1 MSKKSSKGNELE
13 KEKGG
18 SSKLVLIIVTAIV
31 IFALI
36 SGAVFVGYTVAT
48 KQAGKNNS
56 DTSDTSESNVVEK
69 EATLD
74 LKEFLVSLS
83 DEGKAKYVKVNIFL
97 GSDEKNKKLQ
107 KELTSK
113 VPQIRDC
120 INNFLRTK
128 KSTDFT
134 IEGEVI
140 LKEEI
145 IVKVNELLKNGKIT
159 NVYFTDLIVQ

>member
-1 MSKKSSKGNELE
+1 MSKKNSNGNELE

-36 SGAVFVGYTVAT
+36 TGAVFVGYTVAT

-56 DTSDTSESNVVEK
+56 GASESNLLEK

-74 LKEFLVSLS
+74 LKEFLVNLS
-83 DEGKAKYVKVNIFL
+83 DEEKSKFVKVNIFL
-97 GSDEKNKKLQ
+97 GSDGKNKKLQ
-107 KELTSK
+107 KELTAK

-120 INNFLRTK
+120 INKILRTK

-134 IEGEVI
+134 TEGEAL

-145 IVKVNELLKNGKIT
+145 IVKANELLNNGKIA

>member
-48 KQAGKNNS
+48 KNSGKDN
-56 DTSDTSESNVVEK
+56 SDTSESNVVEK

-83 DEGKAKYVKVNIFL
+83 DEGKAKYVKANIFL

-120 INNFLRTK
+120 VNNFLRTK

>member
-1 MSKKSSKGNELE
+1 MNKKNSKGNELE

-18 SSKLVLIIVTAIV
+18 SSKMVLIIVTAIV

-56 DTSDTSESNVVEK
+56 DTSESNVVEK

-83 DEGKAKYVKVNIFL
+83 DEGKSKYVKVSIFL

-107 KELTSK
+107 KELTAK

-120 INNFLRTK
+120 INKFLRTK

-134 IEGEVI
+134 IEGEAL

>member
-1 MSKKSSKGNELE
+1 MSKKNSNGNELE

-36 SGAVFVGYTVAT
+36 TGAVFVGYTVAT

-56 DTSDTSESNVVEK
+56 GASESNLLEK

-74 LKEFLVSLS
+74 LKEFLVNLS
-83 DEGKAKYVKVNIFL
+83 DEEKSKFVKVNIFL
-97 GSDEKNKKLQ
+97 GSDGKNKKLQ
-107 KELTSK
+107 KELTAK

-120 INNFLRTK
+120 INKILRTK

-134 IEGEVI
+134 TEGEVL

-145 IVKVNELLKNGKIT
+145 IVKANELLNNGKIA

>member
-1 MSKKSSKGNELE
+1 MSKKNSNGNELG

-48 KQAGKNNS
+48 KNVGKNTNG
-56 DTSDTSESNVVEK
+56 TSESNLLEK

-74 LKEFLVSLS
+74 LKEFLVNLR
-83 DEGKAKYVKVNIFL
+83 DEEKSKFVKANIFL
-97 GSDEKNKKLQ
+97 GSDGKNKKLQ
-107 KELTSK
+107 KELTAK

-120 INNFLRTK
+120 INKILRTK

-134 IEGEVI
+134 TEGEAL

-145 IVKVNELLKNGKIT
+145 IVKANELLNNGKIA